1 VDIVIRAAVI
11 YLFLF
16 GMTRALGKATLGQL
30 TAFELVALVV
40 IGDLIQPAV
49 TQDDES
55 LVGGMLA
62 VSTFAVLTVLLAW
75 LQDRFPHARK
85 LIQGQPVIVVRH
97 GEMRRDAMRLER
109 LSETEL
115 LQAAREAG
123 IRDLSDVELAVAE
136 VNGRISFFTATAT
149 GDRSSPAL

>member
-30 TAFELVALVV
+30 TAFELVALIV

-62 VSTFAVLTVLLAW
+62 VSTFAVFTVLLAW
-75 LQDRFPHARK
+75 LQDRFPHARN
-85 LIQGQPVIVVRH
+85 LIQGQPVIVVRR

-136 VNGRISFFTATAT
+136 VNGKISFFTSA